1 MATILNYENYEITID
16 KKIDS
21 IYVEILDRRYYKSYK
36 HDYLDTDVIQF
47 NMTLDIFYKVILTS
61 FNALVDNNDELAII
75 KINLSSHNI
84 NINIHHK
91 FYIEF
96 KFELCLKLN
105 TENSLSTKELCIKK
119 LEQKLDTLQKTHAN
133 SYKEHVKSYTELEQ
147 KFNKLDKF
155 IDDFMELTITDNFI
169 YDNHSFNESYVIK
182 MNTPIIELYNANG
195 ANNNQEYI
203 KYTSEQCRIPLLNN
217 NKIKFNTNF
226 KMIKCHTL
234 TIHHIADRDFN
245 YGNLPLSL
253 TRLIIRGDTAITYF
267 KNMDLPNLE
276 TIQFESSNIQYIYS
290 SISHLKSV
298 KNIRITDCKEFKE
311 IDLLLTN
318 EYKLESY

>member
-1 MATILNYENYEITID
+1 MATILNYEIYEITID
-16 KKIDS
+16 RKLDS
-21 IYVEILDRRYYKSYK
+21 VYVEILDRRFYKLYK
-36 HDYLDTDVIQF
+36 HDYVDTDVIQF

-84 NINIHHK
+84 NLLIHHK

-96 KFELCLKLN
+96 KFELCLNLN

-119 LEQKLDTLQKTHAN
+119 LEQQLDTLQKTYAN

-155 IDDFMELTITDNFI
+155 IDEFMELTITDNF
-169 YDNHSFNESYVIK
+169 NCGSWSFNESYVIK
-182 MNTPIIELYNANG
+182 MNTPIIELYNAG
-195 ANNNQEYI
+195 GHDNNQEYI
-203 KYTSEQCRIPLLNN
+203 NYTSEQCRIPLLNT

-226 KMIKCHTL
+226 KIIKCHTL
-234 TIHHIADRDFN
+234 TIQSIADRDFN

-253 TRLIIRGDTAITYF
+253 TKLIIKGDTAITYF

-276 TIQFESSNIQYIYS
+276 TIQFESSTIQYIYS
-290 SISHLKSV
+290 SISHLKSL
-298 KNIRITDCKEFKE
+298 KNIRITDCKNFKE
-311 IDLLLTN
+311 IDLLLAN
-318 EYKLESY
+318 AYKLESY